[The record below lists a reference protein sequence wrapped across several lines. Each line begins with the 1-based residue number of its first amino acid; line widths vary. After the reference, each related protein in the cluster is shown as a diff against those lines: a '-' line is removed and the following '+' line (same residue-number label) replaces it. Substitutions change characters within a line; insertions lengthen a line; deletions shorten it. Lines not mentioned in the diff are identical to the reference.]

1 MDADLR
7 DLLAAW
13 MGDEEIDVERRA
25 ALLARLQSDDAFR
38 AAFVAEIRLLGML
51 KVVQSSEPRWLR
63 LEDEVGWSGKERITA
78 EALADRVVQSVSARP
93 RLWRPRRWALAAAA
107 AVLLIV
113 GGIALFRPGVAP
125 DGQTGPASE
134 PPQEL
139 ATVVKLE
146 NVKWNDGE
154 GLKPDE
160 GGVVTA
166 GRLRLRSGRLTLAFF
181 SGVALTV
188 EGPADLELRTVDRV
202 FCHQG
207 KLRARVPAGA
217 QGFTVLAPGCEV
229 VDLGTEFGLNV
240 EPGQAAN
247 LMVFKGEAALSL
259 VGTDGR
265 SVRSALVERAK
276 AVEID
281 PRTARIQE
289 VAPEVN
295 RFVPV
300 PEVRPQNLELAATY
314 PAEVLRAKP
323 WGYWRFER
331 LLEGQVPNEIV
342 GRPGLRVLGGVRL
355 DGPAEGNRWALFQ
368 ADHSRQALL
377 MDGDWAPPRAEGYA
391 IEFWVQSDALGQNA
405 LVSLIDRREG
415 PEENHVALLELTARS
430 QRSPFEPCAV
440 RFLDRWPPGQSGGVN
455 VFSRRNFIP
464 ALWHHVVGQ
473 KAGETQELF
482 IDGSLV
488 ASSPALPPDPADAV
502 LTTPCRLLVGRL
514 KQKPLVPNGQI
525 RPFEGRIDELALYE
539 RPLTVE
545 EIRQHAKGR
554 VPTGPGMP

>member
-1 MDADLR
+1 
-7 DLLAAW
+7 
-13 MGDEEIDVERRA
+13 
-25 ALLARLQSDDAFR
+25 
-38 AAFVAEIRLLGML
+38 
-51 KVVQSSEPRWLR
+51 
-63 LEDEVGWSGKERITA
+63 
-78 EALADRVVQSVSARP
+78 
-93 RLWRPRRWALAAAA
+93 
-107 AVLLIV
+107 
-113 GGIALFRPGVAP
+113 
-125 DGQTGPASE
+125 
-134 PPQEL
+134 
-139 ATVVKLE
+139 
-146 NVKWNDGE
+146 
-154 GLKPDE
+154 
-160 GGVVTA
+160 
-166 GRLRLRSGRLTLAFF
+166 
-181 SGVALTV
+181 
-188 EGPADLELRTVDRV
+188 
-202 FCHQG
+202 
-207 KLRARVPAGA
+207 
-217 QGFTVLAPGCEV
+217 
-229 VDLGTEFGLNV
+229 
-240 EPGQAAN
+240 
-247 LMVFKGEAALSL
+247 
-259 VGTDGR
+259 
-265 SVRSALVERAK
+265 
-276 AVEID
+276 
-281 PRTARIQE
+281 
-289 VAPEVN
+289 
-295 RFVPV
+295 
-300 PEVRPQNLELAATY
+300 
-314 PAEVLRAKP
+314 
-323 WGYWRFER
+323 
-331 LLEGQVPNEIV
+331 
-342 GRPGLRVLGGVRL
+342 
-355 DGPAEGNRWALFQ
+355 
-368 ADHSRQALL
+368 